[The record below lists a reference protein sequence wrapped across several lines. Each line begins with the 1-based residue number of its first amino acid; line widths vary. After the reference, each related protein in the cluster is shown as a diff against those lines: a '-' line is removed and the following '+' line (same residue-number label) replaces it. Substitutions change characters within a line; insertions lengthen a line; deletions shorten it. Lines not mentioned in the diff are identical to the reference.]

1 MDGTSKQASPVMIEI
16 DGRTIQAEEGMM
28 IIQAASA
35 AGIYIPHFCYHDK
48 LSIAANCRMCLV
60 EVEKARKPV
69 PACATPVTDGM
80 KVFTRSDVAR
90 NAQRGT
96 MEFLLINH
104 PLDCPIC
111 DQGGECE
118 LQDLAVGYGRD
129 VSRFHEG
136 KRIIKDKYI
145 GPLIETEMTRCI
157 YCMRCVRFGEEIAG
171 VMELGA
177 VGRGEDTRVGTF
189 LDSTV
194 DSEMSGNVIDL
205 CPVGALTS
213 KPYRY
218 TARPWEL
225 VDHPSIAPH
234 DAFGSNLNVQVRG
247 HEVMRVLP
255 RENNEINECWLSD
268 RDRFSYEA
276 LGSDDRLL
284 EPRVKRNG
292 RWEDVTWE
300 EALDFAARG
309 IKRIIERDGAGRF
322 GTLVS
327 PTATLEEFY
336 LAQKLTRGLGSGNVD
351 HRLRQLDFADDDIAP
366 LFPWFGQSIADIEKV
381 DTALLVG
388 CDLRKDIP
396 MLAHRLRKAVL
407 NGARVAA
414 VNPVDFR
421 VNYPLAENIVAG
433 SADLMTALAGIAR
446 VLRDRTGRSVPAAAE
461 SWLQGAAPS
470 EAGERIANLLLMG
483 QASAVLVGPQAMN
496 STWAPAAR
504 ALAEL
509 IAELSDAHL
518 GLLPEAN
525 SVAGWLAGCLPH
537 RGAAGA
543 EALVGRNARTMLS
556 DPLKAYLLFGVE
568 PELDCGDGS
577 RARTAMQAADFVVLV
592 SAFKPDAEGTA
603 AVDYADVMLPLAPF
617 TETDGTFINGEGRVQ
632 PFTAAVRPR
641 GNARPGWK
649 ILRMLGTV
657 AGVDGMDYVSIDDV
671 RTNIGFGDIPAS
683 SRLRE
688 WRIPETAA
696 PTPGE
701 LQRIL
706 ETPMYVSDPILRRA
720 RSLQATRDNPPPA
733 ARMNEVEA
741 GKAGLQDGEQVV
753 VRMVEGAAH
762 LPLVIDSRV
771 PDGCVL
777 VPSGHPQTAT
787 LGASGPVTVVRA

>member
-1 MDGTSKQASPVMIEI
+1 MSDISKQANLVTIEI
-16 DGRTIQAEEGMM
+16 NGRQIQAEEGMM

-35 AGIYIPHFCYHDK
+35 AGIYIPHFCYHDE
-48 LSIAANCRMCLV
+48 LSVAANCRMCLV
-60 EVEKARKPV
+60 EVEKVRKPV

-80 KVFTRSDVAR
+80 KVFTHSKVAHD
-90 NAQRGT
+90 AQRGT

-104 PLDCPIC
+104 PLDCPVC

-118 LQDLAVGYGRD
+118 LQDLSVGYGSD

-136 KRIIKDKYI
+136 KRIIKDKDI

-157 YCMRCVRFGEEIAG
+157 YCTRCVRFGQEIAG
-171 VMELGA
+171 NMELGA
-177 VGRGEDTRVGTF
+177 TGRGEHTRIGTF
-189 LDSTV
+189 LDSSV
-194 DSEMSGNVIDL
+194 DSELSGNVIDL

-213 KPYRY
+213 KPYRFK
-218 TARPWEL
+218 ARPWEL
-225 VDHPSIAPH
+225 IDHPSIAPH

-255 RENNEINECWLSD
+255 RDNNEINECWLSD

-276 LGSDDRLL
+276 LGGEDRLL
-284 EPRVKRNG
+284 EPRIKRNG
-292 RWEDVTWE
+292 RWEDVTWD
-300 EALDFAARG
+300 EALDFAVQG
-309 IKRIIERDGAGRF
+309 LKRVIERDGAGRF

-336 LAQKLTRGLGSGNVD
+336 LAQRLTRGLGSGNVD

-366 LFPWFGQSIADIEKV
+366 LFPWFGQSIADFENT

-388 CDLRKDIP
+388 CDLRKNIP
-396 MLAHRLRKAVL
+396 LLAHRLRKAVL
-407 NGARVAA
+407 KGARVAT
-414 VNPVDFR
+414 VNPV
-421 VNYPLAENIVAG
+421 NYGFNHPLAENIVAG
-433 SADLMTALAGIAR
+433 PAELMDVLAGIAR
-446 VLRDRTGRSVPAAAE
+446 VLRDRTGKSVPAAAE
-461 SWLQGAAPS
+461 PWLQKASPS
-470 EAGERIANLLLMG
+470 EAGERIADLLLLG
-483 QASAVLVGPQAMN
+483 QSVVVLVGPQAMN
-496 STWAPAAR
+496 SSCAPAAR

-509 IAELSDAHL
+509 IADLSDAHL

-537 RGAAGA
+537 RGVAGA
-543 EALVGRNARTMLS
+543 EALAGRNARIMLS

-568 PELDCGDGS
+568 PELDCSDGS

-592 SAFKPDAEGTA
+592 SAFKPDPDGTA
-603 AVDYADVMLPLAPF
+603 AADYADVMLPLAPF

-632 PFTAAVRPR
+632 PFAAAVRPR
-641 GNARPGWK
+641 GDARPGWK
-649 ILRMLGTV
+649 ILRMLGV
-657 AGVDGMDYVSIDDV
+657 IAGVDGMDYVSIDDV
-671 RTNIGFGDIPAS
+671 RGDIGFGEIPAS

-688 WRIPETAA
+688 WRIPESAA

-706 ETPMYVSDPILRRA
+706 ETPMYVGDPILRRA
-720 RSLQATRDNPPPA
+720 HALQATHDNPPPA
-733 ARMNEVEA
+733 ARMNETEA
-741 GKAGLQDGEQVV
+741 GKAGLRDGEQVV
-753 VRMVEGAAH
+753 VRMVEGAAN
-762 LPLVIDSRV
+762 LPLVIDPRV

-777 VPSGHPQTAT
+777 VPSGYRQTAT